1 VLTFTTLRIN
11 FGKKGEVM
19 PELEPKKGIQET
31 TEVIIALN
39 ELSIAILEVLLD
51 GLQIIDDVRT
61 LYEKV
66 WGDPRVKQIL
76 TSAIEGIK
84 AVPGEISD
92 VDLSE
97 GVQLA
102 ILQAGYLPKI
112 IEAIKNR
119 PQTS

>member
-1 VLTFTTLRIN
+1 
-11 FGKKGEVM
+11 M

-97 GVQLA
+97 ECSWLSC
-102 ILQAGYLPKI
+102 
-112 IEAIKNR
+112 R
-119 PQTS
+119 PGIYPR